1 MAEEIT
7 LIDGTRVRVPEGL
20 SDGELNNYIAK
31 AFPNKAAEFGVT
43 YDVEREYNIES
54 GVGDFSARFGAA
66 LADGNPE
73 EIKAEFNNRFG
84 KGNWGFTDF
93 GNQPYV
99 TADGLRAIG
108 EKPED
113 ERKVLLDGTKLSVY
127 DLVDIIPEAVVGG
140 ATVAAE
146 LLPVP
151 GTGIVGGTVA
161 RGMLSSLA
169 GRGLLARS
177 ARAGLGDAAANVG
190 LEGVQS
196 MRGTQRES
204 LGEVL
209 QEAGTE
215 GLVVGIGSVVLGA
228 PFSAMGGVANRVRA
242 ASKDMAPGTQG
253 VNNVDLQQMLKAQ
266 ARVASQVGEKD
277 AMLLSLRTLIG
288 DQGTMAGNIATKLEG
303 IGTKQLGDSFAKRT
317 MEFMNNYRRIALESK
332 RLGDPELTTLVKLKA
347 QLSKSEQKFAI
358 DIMDKLQNF
367 NKTPLGKID
376 KAATTLRGAKDFA
389 EKKLLQQYRVGMKAF
404 GGDEFYGQFK
414 DIGGRT
420 LSNTELAKFVQ
431 KISDDSGIGVDDVVN
446 SFDSRMTSRIKV
458 QDNGKVSPVF
468 LTAAQKKR
476 KIQATSQGEQY
487 NLYSGA
493 DISPQD
499 LLNYDMAIR
508 RRAYDKRANL
518 AAARKNLEISKAAQ
532 NQIGKLPDIDKRFK
546 SKLAKVN
553 RQYSQFA
560 DIYRG
565 KNGLFSQIAQRPTGD
580 SQTFI
585 RGFISGK
592 EGSEFSTLMDKLDRA
607 YGSKAIGADDANAL
621 GIQTK
626 QEILGTFGVNY
637 IRESKIDVTNAF
649 KASPEAGAKA
659 AQAALSKLDSV
670 EATILKGTKTPTKA
684 KKAMKEIFSLASLA
698 EYKTILRQM
707 ATGTPQSAQKAAAKL
722 GTVLSFKE
730 AATFVDKMADVG
742 SNLSKSNLDEAVT
755 QLRSLEAL
763 DKRSGDFY
771 RDMLFSE
778 NWGRV
783 ISAANAA
790 DAGKKNAGIKAWA
803 DDWIDARSGQNG
815 VTNMQELFGKE
826 MYKSM
831 DDLAL
836 NIRGALNVDPNA
848 GALSVAEQPVSVIRN
863 ILRGDFTG
871 ALKPLSFM
879 YGTKSFAPGTKAW
892 TRVNKMIT
900 DGKSVDGIIK
910 SESATGA
917 AALKKARIS
926 SEAALAGRTGLFAAS
941 VSAYMEDAHQI
952 YPTEDEVP
960 VVAPIQE
967 QPQPEAQP
975 QQQSMGAI
983 PTDTGIAAIQKIA
996 QMLGQAGSI
1005 EGVGTGGLEQGASL
1019 ARSVA

>member
-1 MAEEIT
+1 MAEEVT

-43 YDVEREYNIES
+43 YDLEREYNIES

-73 EIKAEFNNRFG
+73 EIKAEFDNTFG

-93 GNQPYV
+93 GNEPYV

-108 EKPED
+108 KEPED
-113 ERKVLLDGTKLSVY
+113 ERKVLLRGTKMSVY
-127 DLVDIIPEAVVGG
+127 NLVDIIPEAVVGG

-151 GTGIVGGTVA
+151 GTGVVGSTVA

-177 ARAGLGDAAANVG
+177 TRAGIGDASANVG

-196 MRGTQRES
+196 IRGTQRES

-215 GLVVGIGSVVLGA
+215 GLIVGLGSVVLGA
-228 PFSAMGGVANRVRA
+228 PFSAAGGVANRVRA

-253 VNNVDLQQMLKAQ
+253 VNNVDLTQMLEAQ

-288 DQGTMAGNIATKLEG
+288 DQGLMAGNIMTKIEG
-303 IGTKQLGDSFAKRT
+303 IGTKQLGDEFAKRT
-317 MEFMNNYRRIALESK
+317 LAFMNKYRSIALESK
-332 RLGDPELTTLVKLKA
+332 RLGDPELTTLAKLKS

-358 DIMDKLQNF
+358 DIMENLQNF
-367 NKTPLGKID
+367 NKTTLGKID

-431 KISDDSGIGVDDVVN
+431 KISDDSGISVDDVVN
-446 SFDSRMTSRIKV
+446 SFDGRVTSRIKV
-458 QDNGKVSPVF
+458 QENGKVAPAF
-468 LTAAQKKR
+468 LTEAQKKL
-476 KIQATSQGEQY
+476 KIQAAKRGETY
-487 NLYSGA
+487 NPYSGA

-508 RRAYDKRANL
+508 KRAYDKKANL
-518 AAARKNLEISKAAQ
+518 AIARKNLEISKAAQ
-532 NQIGKLPDIDKRFK
+532 SQIGKLPGIDPRFK

-565 KNGLFSQIAQRPTGD
+565 KNGLFNQIAERPTND
-580 SQTFI
+580 TQAFLK
-585 RGFISGK
+585 GFVSGK
-592 EGSEFSTLMDKLDRA
+592 EGAEFSTLMDKLDRA
-607 YGSKAIGADDANAL
+607 YGSKAIGASDADAL

-637 IRESKIDVTNAF
+637 IRESKIDVENAF
-649 KASPEAGAKA
+649 KASPEAGARA
-659 AQAALSKLDSV
+659 AQAALNKLNSV
-670 EATILKGTKTPTKA
+670 EATILKGTTPTKA
-684 KKAMKEIFSLASLA
+684 KKAMKEIFSLASID
-698 EYKTILRQM
+698 EYKTLLKQM

-722 GTVLSFKE
+722 GTVLSFRE
-730 AATFVDKMADVG
+730 AATFVEKMADVG
-742 SNLSKSNLDEAVT
+742 SNLSKNNLDEVVS
-755 QLRSLEAL
+755 QLKSLEAL

-771 RDMLFSE
+771 RDLLFSE

-783 ISAANAA
+783 ISASNAET
-790 DAGKKNAGIKAWA
+790 AGQKNAGIKAWA

-815 VTNMQELFGKE
+815 VANMQELFGKE
-826 MYKSM
+826 MYESM

-836 NIRGALNVDPNA
+836 NIRGALNIDPNA
-848 GALSVAEQPVSVIRN
+848 GALSVAEQPVSLVRRI
-863 ILRGDFTG
+863 IRGDLPG

-879 YGTKSFAPGTKAW
+879 YGTRALAPGSKSW
-892 TRVNKMIT
+892 TRLNKMIT
-900 DGKSVDGIIK
+900 EGKSIDDIAKSQSGLGSSVIK
-910 SESATGA
+910 NAR
-917 AALKKARIS
+917 KA
-926 SEAALAGRTGLFAAS
+926 SEAALSGRTGLFAAS
-941 VSAYMEDAHQI
+941 VSAYMEDAHQT

-960 VVAPIQE
+960 VVAPVEE
-967 QPQPEAQP
+967 QPEDQPE
-975 QQQSMGAI
+975 QQSMV
-983 PTDTGIAAIQKIA
+983 PTDTGLAAIQQIA
-996 QMLGQAGSI
+996 SMIQGAGTS
-1005 EGVGTGGLEQGASL
+1005 GLEEGADI

>member
-1 MAEEIT
+1 MAEEVT

-43 YDVEREYNIES
+43 YDLEREYDIES
-54 GVGDFSARFGAA
+54 GVGDFSARFGVA
-66 LADGNPE
+66 LADSNPE
-73 EIKAEFNNRFG
+73 EIKAELDNRFG

-93 GNQPYV
+93 GNEPYV

-108 EKPED
+108 EEPKD
-113 ERKVLLDGTKLSVY
+113 ERKVLLRGTKLSVY

-151 GTGIVGGTVA
+151 GTGVVGGTVA

-177 ARAGLGDAAANVG
+177 ARAGMGDAAANVG

-196 MRGTQRES
+196 LRGTQRES

-215 GLVVGIGSVVLGA
+215 GLIVGLGSIALGA
-228 PFSAMGGVANRVRA
+228 PFSAVGNVANRVRT
-242 ASKDMAPGTQG
+242 ASKDMVPGTQG
-253 VNNVDLQQMLKAQ
+253 VNNVDLQQMLDAQ

-288 DQGTMAGNIATKLEG
+288 DQGTMAGNIAVKLEG

-317 MEFMNNYRRIALESK
+317 IEFMNKYRAIALESK
-332 RLGDPELTTLVKLKA
+332 RLGDPELTTLDKLKS
-347 QLSKSEQKFAI
+347 QLTKSEQKFAI
-358 DIMDKLQNF
+358 DIMENLQNF
-367 NKTPLGKID
+367 NKTSLGKID

-431 KISDDSGIGVDDVVN
+431 KISDDSGISVDDVVN
-446 SFDSRMTSRIKV
+446 SFDSRVTSRIKV
-458 QDNGKVSPVF
+458 QENGKVAPAF
-468 LTAAQKKR
+468 LTNAQKKL
-476 KIQATSQGEQY
+476 KVQAAKRGERY
-487 NLYSGA
+487 NPYSGA

-508 RRAYDKRANL
+508 KRAYDKRANL
-518 AAARKNLEISKAAQ
+518 AIARKNLEISKAAQ
-532 NQIGKLPDIDKRFK
+532 SQIGKLPGIDSRFK

-553 RQYSQFA
+553 KQYSQFA

-565 KNGLFSQIAQRPTGD
+565 KNGLFNQIAERPTND
-580 SQTFI
+580 SQAFLK
-585 RGFISGK
+585 GFVSGK
-592 EGSEFSTLMDKLDRA
+592 EGAEFSTLMDKLERA
-607 YGSKAIGADDANAL
+607 YGSKAIGASDADAL

-637 IRESKIDVTNAF
+637 IKESKLDIENAF
-649 KASPEAGAKA
+649 KTSPEAGAKA
-659 AQAALSKLDSV
+659 AQSALNKLNSV
-670 EATILKGTKTPTKA
+670 ETTILKGTTPTKA
-684 KKAMKEIFSLASLA
+684 KAAMKEIFSLASID
-698 EYKTILRQM
+698 EYKTILKQI

-730 AATFVDKMADVG
+730 AATFVEKMADVG
-742 SNLSKSNLDEAVT
+742 SNLSKSNLDEVVS
-755 QLRSLEAL
+755 QLKSLEAL

-771 RDMLFSE
+771 RDLLFSE

-783 ISAANAA
+783 ISASN
-790 DAGKKNAGIKAWA
+790 AWA

-815 VTNMQELFGKE
+815 VANMQELFGKE

-879 YGTKSFAPGTKAW
+879 YGTKSFAPGTVAW

-900 DGKSVDGIIK
+900 NGKSVENITK
-910 SESATGA
+910 SENATAA
-917 AALKKARIS
+917 AALKNARKA
-926 SEAALAGRTGLFAAS
+926 SEAVLAGRNGLFAAS

-960 VVAPIQE
+960 VVAPVEE
-967 QPQPEAQP
+967 QPQPEVQP
-975 QQQSMGAI
+975 QQQSMGTI
-983 PTDTGIAAIQKIA
+983 PTDTGIAAIQQIA

-1005 EGVGTGGLEQGASL
+1005 EGVGTGALEQGASL
-1019 ARSVA
+1019 ARSAA

>member
-1 MAEEIT
+1 MAEEVT
-7 LIDGTRVRVPEGL
+7 LIDGTRLRVPEGL
-20 SDGELNNYIAK
+20 SDGELDNYIAK
-31 AFPNKAAEFGVT
+31 AFPNKASEFGLS

-73 EIKAEFNNRFG
+73 EIKAEFDGRFG

-99 TADGLRAIG
+99 TANGLRAIG
-108 EKPED
+108 QEPKD
-113 ERKVLLDGTKLSVY
+113 ERKVLLDGTSMSVY
-127 DLVDIIPEAVVGG
+127 DLVDIIPEVVVGG

-161 RGMLSSLA
+161 RGMLSALS

-215 GLVVGIGSVVLGA
+215 GLIVGLGSVVLGA
-228 PFSAMGGVANRVRA
+228 PFSAVDGVAGRVRA

-253 VNNVDLQQMLKAQ
+253 INNVNIQDMLEAQ

-277 AMLLSLRTLIG
+277 AMLLSLRTLVG
-288 DQGTMAGNIATKLEG
+288 DEGLMAGNIMTKIEG

-317 MEFMNNYRRIALESK
+317 IEFMNKYRAIALESK
-332 RLGDPELTTLVKLKA
+332 RLGDPELTTLAKLKA
-347 QLSKSEQKFAI
+347 QLSASEQKFAL
-358 DIMDKLQNF
+358 DIMYKLQNF

-420 LSNTELAKFVQ
+420 LSNSELARFVQ
-431 KISDDSGIGVDDVVN
+431 KVADDSGIGVDDVMG
-446 SFDSRMTSRIKV
+446 SFDARVTSRIKV
-458 QDNGKVSPVF
+458 QENGKVAPVY
-468 LTAAQKKR
+468 LSNAQKKL
-476 KIQATSQGEQY
+476 KVQSATRGESY
-487 NLYSGA
+487 NPYSGK
-493 DISPQD
+493 DITPQD
-499 LLNYDMAIR
+499 LLNYDRATR

-518 AAARKNLEISKAAQ
+518 ASARKNLEISNAAQ
-532 NQIGKLPDIDKRFK
+532 SQIGKLPGIDGRFK
-546 SKLAKVN
+546 TKLAKVN

-580 SQTFI
+580 SQTFLK
-585 RGFISGK
+585 GFVSGK
-592 EGSEFSTLMDKLDRA
+592 EGAEFSTLMDKLDRA
-607 YGSKAIGADDANAL
+607 YGPKAIGASDANAL

-637 IRESKIDVTNAF
+637 IRESRIDVLNAF
-649 KASPEAGAKA
+649 KTSPEAGAKA
-659 AQAALSKLDSV
+659 AEAALNRLNSV
-670 EATILKGTKTPTKA
+670 ESTILKGSKTPVKS
-684 KKAMKEIFSLASLA
+684 KKAMKEIFSLASMD
-698 EYKTILRQM
+698 EYKTILKQM

-730 AATFVDKMADVG
+730 ASVFVEKMAGVG
-742 SNLSKSNLDEAVT
+742 SNLSKSNLDEAVA
-755 QLRSLEAL
+755 QLKALEAL
-763 DKRSGDFY
+763 DKRSGDFF

-778 NWGRV
+778 NWGAV
-783 ISAANAA
+783 ISASNAA

-815 VTNMQELFGKE
+815 VANMQELFGKE

-836 NIRGALNVDPNA
+836 NIRGALNIDPNA
-848 GALSVAEQPVSVIRN
+848 GALSVAEQPVSVVRN
-863 ILRGDFTG
+863 LMRGNLPG
-871 ALKPLSFM
+871 VLKPLGFM
-879 YGTKSFAPGTKAW
+879 YGTKAFAPGSAAW
-892 TRVNKMIT
+892 TKVNNMLT
-900 DGKSVDGIIK
+900 SGMSVDEIVK
-910 SESATGA
+910 SQRGAGASAMKA
-917 AALKKARIS
+917 ARKA
-926 SEAALAGRTGLFAAS
+926 SEAVLSGRNGLFAAS

-960 VVAPIQE
+960 VIAPVQE
-967 QPQPEAQP
+967 QEKPEPQP
-975 QQQSMGAI
+975 QQQSMGTI
-983 PTDTGIAAIQKIA
+983 PTDTGIAAIQQIA
-996 QMLGQAGSI
+996 QMLGRAGSI

-1019 ARSVA
+1019 ARSAA

>member
-1 MAEEIT
+1 MAEEVT

-43 YDVEREYNIES
+43 YDLEREYDIES

-66 LADGNPE
+66 LADNNPE
-73 EIKAEFNNRFG
+73 EIKAELDNRFG
-84 KGNWGFTDF
+84 KNNWGFTDF
-93 GNQPYV
+93 GNEPYV

-108 EKPED
+108 EEPKD
-113 ERKVLLDGTKLSVY
+113 ERKVLLRGTKLSVY
-127 DLVDIIPEAVVGG
+127 DLVDVIPEAVVGG

-151 GTGIVGGTVA
+151 GTGVVGGTVA

-177 ARAGLGDAAANVG
+177 ARAGMGDAAANVG

-196 MRGTQRES
+196 LRGTQRES

-215 GLVVGIGSVVLGA
+215 GLIVGLGSIALGA
-228 PFSAMGGVANRVRA
+228 PFSAVGNVANRVRT

-253 VNNVDLQQMLKAQ
+253 VNNVDLQQMLEAQ

-277 AMLLSLRTLIG
+277 AMLLSIRTLIG
-288 DQGTMAGNIATKLEG
+288 DQGTMAGNIAVKLEG

-317 MEFMNNYRRIALESK
+317 IKFMNKYREIALESK
-332 RLGDPELTTLVKLKA
+332 RLGDSELTTLDKLKS
-347 QLSKSEQKFAI
+347 QLTKSEQKFAI
-358 DIMDKLQNF
+358 DIMENLQNF
-367 NKTPLGKID
+367 NKTTLGKID

-431 KISDDSGIGVDDVVN
+431 KISDDSGISADDVVN
-446 SFDSRMTSRIKV
+446 SFDGRVTSRIKV
-458 QDNGKVSPVF
+458 QENGKVAPAF
-468 LTAAQKKR
+468 LTQAQKKL
-476 KIQATSQGEQY
+476 KIQAAKRGETY
-487 NLYSGA
+487 NPYSGA

-508 RRAYDKRANL
+508 KRAYDKKANL
-518 AAARKNLEISKAAQ
+518 AIARKNLEISKAAQ
-532 NQIGKLPDIDKRFK
+532 SQVGKLPGIDPRFK

-553 RQYSQFA
+553 KQYSQFA

-565 KNGLFSQIAQRPTGD
+565 KNGLFNQIAERQTND
-580 SQTFI
+580 SQAFLK
-585 RGFISGK
+585 GFVSGK
-592 EGSEFSTLMDKLDRA
+592 EGAEFSTLMDKLERA
-607 YGSKAIGADDANAL
+607 YGSKAIGASDADAL

-637 IRESKIDVTNAF
+637 IKESKIDVENAF
-649 KASPEAGAKA
+649 KASPEAGARA
-659 AQAALSKLDSV
+659 AQAALNRLDSV
-670 EATILKGTKTPTKA
+670 EATILKGTTPTKA
-684 KKAMKEIFSLASLA
+684 KKAMKEIFSLASID
-698 EYKTILRQM
+698 EYKTLLRQM

-730 AATFVDKMADVG
+730 AATFVEKMADVG
-742 SNLSKSNLDEAVT
+742 SNLSKSNLDEVVS
-755 QLRSLEAL
+755 QLKSLEAL

-771 RDMLFSE
+771 RDLLFSE

-783 ISAANAA
+783 ISASNAET
-790 DAGKKNAGIKAWA
+790 AGQKNAGIKAWA

-815 VTNMQELFGKE
+815 VANMQELFGKE

-879 YGTKSFAPGTKAW
+879 YGTKSFAPDTLAW

-900 DGKSVDGIIK
+900 NGKSAEDIVK
-910 SESATGA
+910 SENATA
-917 AALKKARIS
+917 TAALKNARKA
-926 SEAALAGRTGLFAAS
+926 SEAVLAGRNGLFAAS

-960 VVAPIQE
+960 VVAPVEE
-967 QPQPEAQP
+967 QPQPEVQP
-975 QQQSMGAI
+975 QQQSMGAL
-983 PTDTGIAAIQKIA
+983 PTDTGIAAIQQIA
-996 QMLGQAGSI
+996 QMLGQTGSI
-1005 EGVGTGGLEQGASL
+1005 EGVGTGALEQGASL
-1019 ARSVA
+1019 ARSAA

>member
-43 YDVEREYNIES
+43 YDLEREYNIES

-73 EIKAEFNNRFG
+73 EIKAEFDNTFG

-93 GNQPYV
+93 GNEPYV
-99 TADGLRAIG
+99 TADGLRATG
-108 EKPED
+108 EEPKD
-113 ERKVLLDGTKLSVY
+113 ERKVLLRGTKLSVY

-151 GTGIVGGTVA
+151 GTGVVGGTVA

-177 ARAGLGDAAANVG
+177 ARAGMGDAAANVG

-196 MRGTQRES
+196 LRGTQRES

-215 GLVVGIGSVVLGA
+215 GLIVGLGSIALGA
-228 PFSAMGGVANRVRA
+228 PFSAVGNVANRVRT
-242 ASKDMAPGTQG
+242 ASKDMVPGTQG
-253 VNNVDLQQMLKAQ
+253 VNNVDLQQMLDAQ

-288 DQGTMAGNIATKLEG
+288 DQGTMAGNISVKLEG

-317 MEFMNNYRRIALESK
+317 IEFMNKYREIALDSK
-332 RLGDPELTTLVKLKA
+332 RLGDSELTTLDKLKS
-347 QLSKSEQKFAI
+347 QLTKSEQKFAI
-358 DIMDKLQNF
+358 DIMENLENF
-367 NKTPLGKID
+367 NKTSLGKID

-532 NQIGKLPDIDKRFK
+532 SQIGKLPGIDSRFK

-553 RQYSQFA
+553 KKYSQFA

-565 KNGLFSQIAQRPTGD
+565 KNGLFNQIAGRQTND
-580 SQTFI
+580 SQAFLK
-585 RGFISGK
+585 GFVSGK
-592 EGSEFSTLMDKLDRA
+592 EGAEFSTLMDKLERA
-607 YGSKAIGADDANAL
+607 YGSKAIGASDADAL

-637 IRESKIDVTNAF
+637 IKESKLDIENAF
-649 KASPEAGAKA
+649 KTSPEAGAKA
-659 AQAALSKLDSV
+659 AQSALNKLNSV
-670 EATILKGTKTPTKA
+670 ETTILKGTTPTKA
-684 KKAMKEIFSLASLA
+684 KKAMKEIFSLASID
-698 EYKTILRQM
+698 EYKTLLRQM

-730 AATFVDKMADVG
+730 AATFVEKMADVG
-742 SNLSKSNLDEAVT
+742 SNLSKSNLDEVVS
-755 QLRSLEAL
+755 QLKSLEAL

-771 RDMLFSE
+771 RDLLFSE

-783 ISAANAA
+783 ISASNAET
-790 DAGKKNAGIKAWA
+790 AGKKNAGIKAWA

-815 VTNMQELFGKE
+815 VANMQELFGKE

-848 GALSVAEQPVSVIRN
+848 GALSVAEQPVSAIRN

-871 ALKPLSFM
+871 AMKPLSFM
-879 YGTKSFAPGTKAW
+879 YATKSFAPGTVAW

-900 DGKSVDGIIK
+900 NGKSVEDVVK
-910 SESATGA
+910 SENATAA
-917 AALKKARIS
+917 AALKNARKA
-926 SEAALAGRTGLFAAS
+926 SEAVLAGRNGLFAAS

-960 VVAPIQE
+960 VVAPVEE
-967 QPQPEAQP
+967 QPQPEVQP
-975 QQQSMGAI
+975 QQQSMGTI
-983 PTDTGIAAIQKIA
+983 PTDTGIAAIQQIA
-996 QMLGQAGSI
+996 QMLGQTGSI
-1005 EGVGTGGLEQGASL
+1005 EGVGTGALEQGASL
-1019 ARSVA
+1019 ARSAA